1 METFFGRLTSR
12 EAEARIR
19 KVLGR
24 HLPIGL
30 RALSKEAG
38 VPERRARRIVQ
49 RLERDGW
56 LMTGNTIIRVIPSA
70 ALELLSEV
78 AAGSLPPSE
87 QCNAISVSVLE
98 TVVVD
103 CPSELFAA
111 GTLTEKGNSDDQIR
125 VHSKQDLLPG
135 HPFPVA
141 QVHPG

>member
-30 RALSKEAG
+30 RALAKEAR
-38 VPERRARRIVQ
+38 VPERRARRIIE

-56 LMTGNTIIRVIPSA
+56 LMLGNTIIRVIPAQS
-70 ALELLSEV
+70 LELLSEV
-78 AAGSLPPSE
+78 AALRPTD
-87 QCNAISVSVLE
+87 AASVSVLE
-98 TVVVD
+98 SVIVGG
-103 CPSELFAA
+103 PRELFAG
-111 GTLTEKGNSDDQIR
+111 GTLTVEGNSDDQIR
-125 VHSKQDLLPG
+125 VDPKQDLLPG